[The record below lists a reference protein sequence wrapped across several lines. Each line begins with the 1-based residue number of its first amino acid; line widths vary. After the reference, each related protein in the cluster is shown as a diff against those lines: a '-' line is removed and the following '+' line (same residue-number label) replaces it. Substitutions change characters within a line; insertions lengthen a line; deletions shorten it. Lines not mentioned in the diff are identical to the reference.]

1 MKIKTPFFIIEIE
14 WLFLIV
20 SFLFILSGKVRNYL
34 ISFFICYLFIIF
46 HELSH
51 MLIASIFGK
60 NIEKFKFSL
69 SGVNIF
75 IQLPRYDVSLNNKNK
90 KENIKNIMI
99 YFAGPIS
106 NFVLAYLFQNIKFI
120 LEINI
125 CLGILN
131 LFPVYPLDGYQILK
145 NVLEIKA
152 MKYKKIILEMVNII
166 FILILSLMSIYQ
178 ILYSKN
184 YSAILFVFYVILIK
198 LVNDKSQKN
207 SEKFTLLRC

>member
-20 SFLFILSGKVRNYL
+20 SFLFILSEKVREYL
-34 ISFFICYLFIIF
+34 ISFFVCYLFIIF

-51 MLIASIFGK
+51 MLVASIFGK
-60 NIEKFKFSL
+60 SIEKFKFSL
-69 SGVNIF
+69 SGVNIL
-75 IQLPRYDVSLNNKNK
+75 IQLPRYDIGLKYKNK

-106 NFVLAYLFQNIKFI
+106 NFVLAYLFRNVRFI

-145 NVLEIKA
+145 NILEIRLE
-152 MKYKKIILEMVNII
+152 KYQKIILDII
-166 FILILSLMSIYQ
+166 NNMFILILISLSIYQ

-184 YSAILFVFYVILIK
+184 YSIILFVFYVILIK
-198 LVNDKSQKN
+198 LMNNKSQKN
-207 SEKFTLLRC
+207 SEKLAFLRC